1 MDTYQYDYS
10 YALTQDKVNDVMS
23 KNLASVSMPIAYTD
37 HDPMTGAITTLDV
50 ELGVWSMANGGQ
62 NSLMKLNVPIKDGSL
77 SISNLPG
84 INGQWNMSGVSLLLE
99 ITLGWMGPGNQQELS
114 GEGSLTQLVFSP
126 TQNATPDNPG
136 YVSILTVTDPSGTL
150 TSAAI
155 GMLKQ
160 IVQAAFY
167 ENRSNLQYVFA
178 GVVPVP
184 AGTTTWLR
192 PYKWQYYVASGDIEA
207 LCFLSMLSDVPF
219 PSTPAFDSTALKA
232 GSNAVALI
240 SQSVF
245 FQNILL
251 PSVKSSFPNG
261 TFSVS
266 QSNQH
271 SLISNNGSFTIT
283 IDGDDIN
290 TNSFSLWPSDAGD
303 GLQTSSAGGG
313 PLTFLFGL
321 ADLPDATYSWT
332 VKTVNPLSL
341 NVSNG
346 SMAFMSDPNPKTTH
360 DQDIP
365 WYDYII
371 LVGLG
376 LTLVGLIADITDAV
390 NDFGDQVNDVGM
402 SDINKAMQSAIGTNA
417 VNVTDLLDWQANGQ
431 TFALIDGGLDGAL
444 YFRGNLS

>member
-1 MDTYQYDYS
+1 MDTYRYDYS
-10 YALTQDKVNDVMS
+10 YALTQDKVNDIMR

-37 HDPMTGAITTLDV
+37 HDPITGAITTLDV
-50 ELGVWSMANGGQ
+50 HLDVWSMADGGQ
-62 NSLMKLNVPIKDGSL
+62 NSLMKLNVPIKDGNL

-84 INGQWNMSGVSLLLE
+84 VNGEWDMSGVSLLLE
-99 ITLGWMGPGNQQELS
+99 ITLGWMGPGNQQELN

-126 TQNATPDNPG
+126 AQDATPGDPG
-136 YVSILTVTDPSGTL
+136 YVAVLTVTDPSGEL

-160 IVQAAFY
+160 IIQAAFY
-167 ENRSNLQYVFA
+167 ENRDNLQYVFA

-184 AGTTTWLR
+184 AGATTWLR
-192 PYKWQYYVASGDIEA
+192 PYKWQYYIASGDIEA
-207 LCFLSMLSDVPF
+207 LCFLSMLDDTPF
-219 PSTPAFDSTALKA
+219 PSTPAFDSTALVPGA
-232 GSNAVALI
+232 NAVALV
-240 SQSVF
+240 SQEAF
-245 FQNILL
+245 FKNTLL
-251 PSVKSSFPNG
+251 PGVEATFPG
-261 TFSVS
+261 GSFSVS

-271 SLISNNGSFTIT
+271 SLISNNGSFTVKVG
-283 IDGDDIN
+283 GDAIN
-290 TNSFSLWPSDAGD
+290 TNRFSLWPSDAGD

-321 ADLPDATYSWT
+321 ANLPDASYSWT
-332 VKTVNPLSL
+332 AQTVNPLSL
-341 NVSNG
+341 DISSG
-346 SMAFMSDPNPKTTH
+346 TMIFRQDPTPKTTH

-390 NDFGDQVNDVGM
+390 NDFGDQVNDAGV
-402 SDINKAMQSAIGTNA
+402 SNINKALQSTLGNHA

-431 TFALIDGGLDGAL
+431 SFKLTDGGLDGAL

>member
-10 YALTQDKVNDVMS
+10 YALTKDKVNDIMRN
-23 KNLASVSMPIAYTD
+23 NLASVTMPIVYTD
-37 HDPMTGAITTLDV
+37 HDTVTGAITTLNVHLDV
-50 ELGVWSMANGGQ
+50 WNMADGGQ

-84 INGQWNMSGVSLLLE
+84 VNGEWDMAGVTLLME
-99 ITLGWMGPGNQQELS
+99 ITLGWMGPGNQQELN

-126 TQNATPDNPG
+126 TQNATPDDPG
-136 YVSILTVTDPSGTL
+136 YVAILTVTDPSSKL

-160 IVQAAFY
+160 IIQEAFY
-167 ENRSNLQYVFA
+167 QNRDNLQYVFA

-207 LCFLSMLSDVPF
+207 LCFLSMLDDSPF
-219 PSTPAFDSTALKA
+219 PATPAFDSTALVP
-232 GSNAVALI
+232 GVNAVALI
-240 SQSVF
+240 SQNIF
-245 FQNILL
+245 FKNTLL
-251 PSVKSSFPNG
+251 PGVQTTFPGGN
-261 TFSVS
+261 FSVS

-271 SLISNNGSFTIT
+271 SLISNNGSFTVT
-283 IDGDDIN
+283 VDGDDIN

-321 ADLPDATYSWT
+321 ANLPDASYSWT
-332 VKTVNPLSL
+332 TQTVNPLSL
-341 NVSNG
+341 DVASG
-346 SMAFMSDPNPKTTH
+346 TMTFEQDPNPKSTH

-376 LTLVGLIADITDAV
+376 LTLVGLIADITDAI
-390 NDFGDQVNDVGM
+390 NGFGDRVNDVGM
-402 SDINKAMQSAIGTNA
+402 SNINNTVQSTLGNHV
-417 VNVTDLLDWQANGQ
+417 VNVTDLLNWQANGQ
-431 TFALIDGGLDGAL
+431 SFTLTSGALDGAL